1 MRRYLP
7 RTLTNLL
14 VGVRVLSSGLNVFPK
29 SVDVLVNYLKTFS
42 YLSYAWYDLQKLILL
57 CELQPLQET

>member
-42 YLSYAWYDLQKLILL
+42 YFSYVWYDLQKLILL